1 MNDVVIQKTSA
12 FFQEKFGSTPEKVVL
27 SPGRINIIGE
37 HIDYN
42 DGYVLPAAIDKII
55 CFAFAKNNS
64 NESKIIALDLN
75 EELVVDLSADVS
87 YSKIEWTNY
96 LLGVIKQ
103 LQDNGFNF
111 EGFNCVFS
119 SNIPVGSGLS
129 SSAALECGFLYGIN
143 SLFDLQIKPIDM
155 ALMGQKAEH
164 WVGINCGIMDQ
175 FSSVMGL
182 ENKVIKIDCK
192 TLEYEYHTADFNDY
206 ALILF
211 DSNVK
216 HSLMTSAYNQ
226 RREQCEEGLSLL
238 KNKFP
243 EINSFRDCRLKH
255 VHELKDVM
263 SADVFKRCSFV
274 VKEIERVT
282 LACTALDNG
291 AIETLGQLMFETHE
305 GLSQEYEVSCNELD
319 FLVDFVKN
327 EKAVVG
333 SRLMGGGFGGCT
345 INLIKKGE
353 EDAIKTKLVEGYKAT
368 FGIDLK
374 IYDVK
379 IGNGTSL
386 YEPLKH

>member
-1 MNDVVIQKTSA
+1 MNNILIHQTTTFFEKT
-12 FFQEKFGSTPEKVVL
+12 FGSTPQKTVL

-42 DGYVLPAAIDKII
+42 DGFVLPAAIDKII
-55 CFAFAKNNS
+55 CFAFEKNNS
-64 NESKIIALDLN
+64 NTSKIIAIDLEEEFEIDLN
-75 EELVVDLSADVS
+75 DAVHLND
-87 YSKIEWTNY
+87 KTWTNY
-96 LLGVIKQ
+96 LRGVINQ
-103 LQDNGFNF
+103 LKINGFKF

-143 SLFDLQIKPIDM
+143 ELFNLEINRIDI
-155 ALMGQKAEH
+155 ALLGQKAEH

-192 TLEYEYHTADFNDY
+192 SLEFEYHDANFSDY
-206 ALILF
+206 SLILF

-226 RREQCEEGLSLL
+226 RRQQCEEGISIL
-238 KNKFP
+238 KTHFP
-243 EINSFRDCRLKH
+243 EISSFRDCTEEQVLSLQH
-255 VHELKDVM
+255 LM
-263 SADVFKRCSFV
+263 SKDVFKRSHFV
-274 VKEIERVT
+274 VKEINRVIQ
-282 LACTALDNG
+282 ACEALDKGN
-291 AIETLGQLMFETHE
+291 IEFLGQLLFETHE
-305 GLSQEYEVSCNELD
+305 GLSTEYEVSCPELD
-319 FLVDFVKN
+319 FLVHTVKEEN
-327 EKAVVG
+327 AVIG

-353 EDAIKTKLVEGYKAT
+353 EEAIKSKLSKMYLEA
-368 FGIDLK
+368 FGIALK

-386 YEPLKH
+386 YTKK